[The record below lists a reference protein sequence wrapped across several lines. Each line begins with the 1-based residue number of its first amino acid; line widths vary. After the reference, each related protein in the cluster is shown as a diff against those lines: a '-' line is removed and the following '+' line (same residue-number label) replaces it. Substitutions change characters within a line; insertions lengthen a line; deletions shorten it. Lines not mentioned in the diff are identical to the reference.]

1 MNHRCGSEASVVE
14 LDTEVAC
21 GCCRKRVGANGSAMI
36 ALRSGHGKNCAEGV
50 AVVAC
55 ENFGDRNA
63 AVRAKREYTRGEGLI
78 EFVLKPR
85 GRAVFRGIDGDGRVE
100 AVIEQRNAIDGTVV
114 CGDARLKRCHPHGI
128 LWR

>member
-36 ALRSGHGKNCAEGV
+36 ALRSWHGKNGAEGV

-55 ENFGDRNA
+55 ENLSDRDA
-63 AVRAKREYTRGEGLI
+63 AVRAERECTRGEGLI

-85 GRAVFRGIDGDGRVE
+85 GRAVFRSGDGDRRVE
-100 AVIEQRNAIDGTVV
+100 AVIEQRNAVDGTVV
-114 CGDARLKRCHPHGI
+114 CGDARVNRC
-128 LWR
+128 